1 MDLKN
6 DKTCSWVNDLNL
18 RTNIRILEKNENCKW
33 LIIGAGFT
41 GLSAARKLGQLYPNK
56 KIILVDLN

>member
-18 RTNIRILEKNENCKW
+18 RTNIRILEKM
-33 LIIGAGFT
+33 
-41 GLSAARKLGQLYPNK
+41 
-56 KIILVDLN
+56 KIVNG